1 MPLLDGHGARN
12 RVDDTGEFDQC
23 AITRR
28 FNDAT
33 AMSSNRRV
41 SQFAPMR
48 FQGCQGPDLVG
59 AHQPA
64 IAHDIGRKNSSKSPL
79 DCLILHVA

>member
-33 AMSSNRRV
+33 AMSGNRRV

-48 FQGCQGPDLVG
+48 FQ
-59 AHQPA
+59 
-64 IAHDIGRKNSSKSPL
+64 
-79 DCLILHVA
+79 